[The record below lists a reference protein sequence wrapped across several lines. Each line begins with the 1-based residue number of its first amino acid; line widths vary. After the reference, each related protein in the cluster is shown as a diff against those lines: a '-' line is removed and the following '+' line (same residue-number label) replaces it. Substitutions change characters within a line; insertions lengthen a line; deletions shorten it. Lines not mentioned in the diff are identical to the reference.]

1 MKMLMAIIPRS
12 QADEVIDSL
21 IDEGQSVTFLES
33 RGGMLR
39 QSQLS
44 LFVAVEDKEVEK
56 VISIIRDNCQSEVE
70 IAADHTEA
78 AGLGLYLSVKARLG
92 GSVIFVWGL
101 ENVDIYDSGGEAE
114 GT

>member
-21 IDEGQSVTFLES
+21 IDEGHSVTFLES

-44 LFVAVEDKEVEK
+44 LFIAVEDKEVEK
-56 VISIIRDNCQSEVE
+56 VITIIRENCQSEVE
-70 IAADHTEA
+70 IDADHSEA
-78 AGLGLYLSVKARLG
+78 AASGLYLPVKARLG

-101 ENVDIYDSGGEAE
+101 ENVEIYDIGGEAE
-114 GT
+114 ET